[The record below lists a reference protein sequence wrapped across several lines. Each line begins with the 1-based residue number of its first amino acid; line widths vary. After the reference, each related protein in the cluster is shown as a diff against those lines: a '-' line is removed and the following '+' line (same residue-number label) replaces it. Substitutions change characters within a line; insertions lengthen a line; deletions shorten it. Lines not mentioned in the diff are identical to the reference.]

1 MTLPQDPYM
10 LLSML
15 NMKLRDDDFDSL
27 EQLCDSLGADKS
39 EIEKKLAGIG
49 YFYNPESGSFSAE

>member
-15 NMKLRDDDFDSL
+15 NMKMRDDDFDSL
-27 EQLCDSLGADKS
+27 DQLCDSLGADKT
-39 EIEKKLAGIG
+39 EIEKRLSGIG
-49 YFYNPESGSFSAE
+49 YIFNNAAKSFVAG